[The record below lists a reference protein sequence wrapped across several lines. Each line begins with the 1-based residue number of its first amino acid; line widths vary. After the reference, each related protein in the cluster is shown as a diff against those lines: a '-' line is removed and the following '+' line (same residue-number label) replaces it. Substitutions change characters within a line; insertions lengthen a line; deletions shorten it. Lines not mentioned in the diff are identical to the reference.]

1 MVDYLF
7 SLVRYNLV
15 MVDFLAIGSTHVTVR
30 RLDLMYQSYTF
41 AMVSCS

>member
-15 MVDFLAIGSTHVTVR
+15 MVNFLAIGSIHVTVR
-30 RLDLMYQSYTF
+30 RLDFVYQSNTF
-41 AMVSCS
+41 AMVS